1 VFAQSLDVIF
11 VKEALPCTVQRVV
24 TCHTVP
30 VSDYSDC
37 KVQVWTQVP
46 HLCVAKKIDV
56 MSSEYQNTYLSYVDA
71 MLN

>member
-46 HLCVAKKIDV
+46 HLCVAKK
-56 MSSEYQNTYLSYVDA
+56 N
-71 MLN
+71 